1 MDFSI
6 LNDYSFIELKL
17 LCSKMSIEHSKN
29 KTETIDKLTMAFREY
44 EEYKNDIEQKYT
56 RIEQLGDPGKEG
68 ITYLVRDKSEN
79 EYAMK
84 TFKKSKSHETL
95 RKEAVL
101 QQKASVLGVAPV
113 ILEYDTVSKFIV
125 MEKMDKSFID
135 IIRKQKGIV
144 TKNQQKQIINLF
156 QKLDECKVFHGDAN
170 IMNYMQKGKRLYM
183 IDYGFSKEITPKFI
197 KLYKTET
204 PNMKIMLLGLILKL
218 KELRCNPISWELL
231 ITYISEEDKIK
242 CDL

>member
-1 MDFSI
+1 
-6 LNDYSFIELKL
+6 
-17 LCSKMSIEHSKN
+17 
-29 KTETIDKLTMAFREY
+29 
-44 EEYKNDIEQKYT
+44 
-56 RIEQLGDPGKEG
+56 
-68 ITYLVRDKSEN
+68 
-79 EYAMK
+79 MK
-84 TFKKSKSHETL
+84 TFKKSKSPETL

-101 QQKASVLGVAPV
+101 QQKASVVGVAPV

-135 IIRKQKGIV
+135 SIRKQKGIV
-144 TKNQQKQIINLF
+144 TKNQQKQILNLF